1 MEPLERLLNLV
12 ALLLETRTPLTFDQ
26 IRDTIRAYGAD
37 NVESAKRMFERD
49 KDVLR
54 AYGVPL
60 QMHDLDGWGTDQ
72 GYVIP
77 KDEYY
82 LPEIAFSPEEVTALF
97 VAAQG
102 VREATEVEQG
112 VRKLLYGAEGG
123 VLSGIGGGPLVT
135 GSDARGATVVAA
147 ADAAQ
152 RRRRVAFGYRTA
164 RGSGGA
170 RRVDAWGVVLR
181 GGHWYLVGHDH
192 DRDEVRAFRL
202 SRVTT
207 DLGDEGEGSAP
218 PERFRALDHVEAGPW
233 VGGQQVARVAFEP
246 HVAWLALD
254 AFPGAREE
262 AILAD
267 GRIDVSLPYTDPAL
281 VASLLLHYGP
291 DAEVTA
297 PADLRETVVRRL
309 QETLDV

>member
-26 IRDTIRAYGAD
+26 IRDTIHAYGAD

-60 QMHDLDGWGTDQ
+60 QMHDLDGWGSDQ

-82 LPEIAFSPEEVTALF
+82 LPEIAFTPEEVTALF

-102 VREATEVEQG
+102 AREATEVERG

-123 VLSGIGGGPLVT
+123 VLSGVGGGPLVT
-135 GSDARGATVVAA
+135 GSDARGGIVVAA

-152 RRRRVAFGYRTA
+152 RRRRVTFGYRTA
-164 RGSGGA
+164 RGTGGD

-207 DLGDEGEGSAP
+207 DLGDDGEGSAP
-218 PERFRALDHVEAGPW
+218 PEGFRALDHVDAGPW
-233 VGGQQVARVAFEP
+233 VGGEQRARVAFGA

-254 AFPGAREE
+254 AFPNSREE
-262 AILAD
+262 ATLPD
-267 GRIDVSLPYTDPAL
+267 GRIEVSLPYADPTL
-281 VASLLLHYGP
+281 VVSLLLQYGP
-291 DAEVTA
+291 DAEVLA
-297 PADLRETVVRRL
+297 PDDLRHAVMRRL
-309 QETLDV
+309 QEALDA